1 MQIQDKIIR
10 EFNEINKL
18 LIMDTPLIDIFWVLI
33 CAGLVFLMQAGFTC
47 LESGLTRSKNSI
59 NVAVKNITD
68 FGISTILFWLFGFAL
83 MFGVTGGGWIGSTG
97 FFLSLD
103 TGSQR
108 ISFFLFEIMFCATTV
123 TIVSGA
129 TAERLRFRSYII
141 ISIILAGLIYP
152 VFGHWVWNGI
162 QIGKPSGWLG
172 MMGFVDFAG
181 STVVH
186 SVGGWVALAAL
197 MVIGSRTGRFPPVGA
212 HMKIHGSNLPL
223 SVLGALLLWIGWFGF
238 NGGSTLTLN
247 DQVAAIITNTFL
259 AGAAGTMVTLTI
271 GWIIRKQADAEL
283 VIFGSI
289 SGLVAITASAHV
301 VSTVYALIIGGIGG
315 AVMLGVDSLL
325 EYLHV
330 DDAVGAIPVHLGAGV
345 WGTLAVA
352 IFGEEKLLNT
362 GLNRGDQLLVQA
374 SGIGV
379 CFLWT
384 FGISYGFFLIVNRFF
399 PLRVS
404 LEDECVGL
412 NVSEH
417 GATTELLDMFRTMDS
432 QARTGDMSLR
442 VPVEPFTEVGQ
453 IAERYNWVMDAL
465 QREAAKTESSLQEK
479 ELLLR
484 EIHHRVKNNLQV
496 ISSLLSLQS
505 RYHGDK
511 QAMEMAHES
520 QNRIKVMAL
529 IHEKLYRSK
538 DFANVEFNDYIK
550 SLVNDLYVSY
560 KVSISKISLK
570 MDIEN
575 ISLGI
580 DTAIPTGLI
589 VNELVTNCLK
599 YAFKPEKD
607 GEIRISLRLLDS
619 GEKEL
624 IVSDNGIGLPEG
636 LDIKKAES
644 LGLKMITNLTERS
657 LHGRVSINKDNGTEF
672 QIIFKEKE
680 YKDRVNT

>member
-1 MQIQDKIIR
+1 
-10 EFNEINKL
+10 
-18 LIMDTPLIDIFWVLI
+18 MDTVLTDDFWVLI

-59 NVAVKNITD
+59 NVAIKNITD
-68 FGISTILFWLFGFAL
+68 FGISTILFWSFGFAL
-83 MFGVTGGGWIGSTG
+83 MFGASNNGWIGSSQ

-103 TGSQR
+103 DGSR
-108 ISFFLFEIMFCATTV
+108 TSTFFLFEIMFCATTV

-141 ISIILAGLIYP
+141 ISIILSGLIYP
-152 VFGHWVWNGI
+152 VFGHWAWSGV
-162 QIGKPSGWLG
+162 QSRTVSGWLG
-172 MMGFVDFAG
+172 QLGFIDFAG

-197 MVIGSRTGRFPPVGA
+197 LIIGPREGRFPPVGA
-212 HMKIHGSNLPL
+212 HMKIHGSNLPM
-223 SVLGALLLWIGWFGF
+223 SVLGVLLLWVGWFGF
-238 NGGSTLTLN
+238 NGGSTLALN
-247 DQVAAIITNTFL
+247 DQVAGIITNTFL
-259 AGAAGTMVTLTI
+259 AGASGVMVTLTV

-289 SGLVAITASAHV
+289 AGLVAITASAHA
-301 VSTVYALIIGGIGG
+301 VSAASALAIGGIGG
-315 AVMLGVDSLL
+315 IVMLGVDYLMD
-325 EYLHV
+325 YLHI
-330 DDAVGAIPVHLGAGV
+330 DDAVGAIPVHLGAGI

-352 IFGEEKLLNT
+352 IFGKEEILGT
-362 GLNRGDQLLVQA
+362 GVSFWEQLLIQA
-374 SGIGV
+374 TGIGV

-384 FGISYGFFLIVNRFF
+384 FGLSYGFFKLINLFL
-399 PLRVS
+399 PLRVTA
-404 LEDECVGL
+404 EDERIGL

-432 QARTGDMSLR
+432 QSKTGDMSLR

-453 IAERYNWVMDAL
+453 IAERYNCVMEAL
-465 QREAAKTESSLQEK
+465 QKEAAKTESSLQEK

-505 RYHGDK
+505 RTSKDE
-511 QAMEMAHES
+511 QAIEMAKES

-550 SLVNDLYVSY
+550 NLVNDLFASYRVSA
-560 KVSISKISLK
+560 SRISLK
-570 MDIEN
+570 LEIEDL
-575 ISLGI
+575 SLGI

-589 VNELVTNCLK
+589 INELVTNCLK
-599 YAFKPEKD
+599 YAFSKDSD
-607 GEIRISLRLLDS
+607 GEIRISLRSLDD
-619 GEKEL
+619 GQNEL
-624 IVSDNGIGLPEG
+624 IVRDNGIGIPET
-636 LDIKKAES
+636 LDIKNAES
-644 LGLKMITNLTERS
+644 LGLRMITNLTERS
-657 LHGRVSINKDNGTEF
+657 LHGKVSINRDNGTEF
-672 QIIFKEKE
+672 RIIFREKE
-680 YKDRVNT
+680 YKDRL